1 MVRFREVGFNEPITS
16 PLRKIVDPGMF
27 VSKIK
32 NNYKYSYK
40 DILVFEDSPIGVSAA
55 KDAKIDCVA
64 VLSSF
69 TIKDLNKADF
79 FINLDE
85 YDKLDSIIKL
95 FR

>member
-1 MVRFREVGFNEPITS
+1 MKNLKNIFLLFLKLSFSYTNE
-16 PLRKIVDPGMF
+16 
-27 VSKIK
+27 
-32 NNYKYSYK
+32 YSYK

-55 KDAKIDCVA
+55 KDAKMDCVA

-85 YDKLDSIIKL
+85 YDKVDSIIKL